1 MFFAFFLK
9 FFLVVSLTTTLSPS
23 FINPTVRVL
32 LANRFYFGPPYTRS
46 VPGCAYDGAPLA
58 CEFTEDESL
67 LADVD
72 AVA

>member
-1 MFFAFFLK
+1 
-9 FFLVVSLTTTLSPS
+9 
-23 FINPTVRVL
+23 VRVL

-46 VPGCAYDGAPLA
+46 APGCAYDGAPLA